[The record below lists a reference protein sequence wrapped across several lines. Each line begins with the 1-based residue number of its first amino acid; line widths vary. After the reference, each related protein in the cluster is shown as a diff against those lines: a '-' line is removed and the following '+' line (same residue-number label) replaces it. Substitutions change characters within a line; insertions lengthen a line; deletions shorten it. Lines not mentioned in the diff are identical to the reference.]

1 MTPETIDR
9 IIELCEKTLK
19 ENPDN
24 ATAHHDLGA
33 ALLNKQEV
41 DAALEHLNRAVEL
54 APHSVMTH
62 YLLGVA
68 HGEKGMWDEAIASWK
83 QVLERDKRN
92 TNKLNG
98 MAHYF
103 IGKIYA
109 LKGMWDAA
117 VMEFNRAQKLV
128 PDHYLLKNAMAEVHL
143 AKGELGEAKRLWVE
157 AAVTNPQ
164 DPRAALNVCAISL
177 DTGDFQSAIQ
187 YGRQVLEMGHDGAS
201 VRFNLGIAYLRS
213 GDYDKAIEE
222 LSEAVRFEPADLGN
236 RLNLGEAYVK
246 KGLIDEGVKQWERAA
261 EDHPDSPHPYYNMG
275 VAYAQHSLLQRAEEF
290 WQKALERDP
299 NYLPVHIAKASA
311 FSERGRFDESLQ
323 AWQKAL
329 TIEPEAPLVRLNMMA
344 ILFRQGKYSEAIALA
359 IPAVEK
365 DLDVRFVRSLCQLQL
380 GDTATALQE
389 LAAIHGENPE
399 VFSRNSGLVQDNMPR
414 EKLEGLNSESHQ
426 QVVEALLALY
436 NQESRMELP
445 PTQDLEKPDAK
456 HQGFWASLLKSL
468 RK

>member
-1 MTPETIDR
+1 MTPETIDK

-33 ALLNKQEV
+33 ALLNQKDTEGALKHLTR
-41 DAALEHLNRAVEL
+41 AAEL
-54 APHSVMTH
+54 APHSVMTY

-68 HGEKGMWDEAIASWK
+68 YGEKGQWDEAIASWK

-98 MAHYF
+98 MTHYF

-128 PDHYLLKNAMAEVHL
+128 PDHFLLKNALAEVHL
-143 AKGELGEAKRLWVE
+143 AKGELGEAKQRWME
-157 AAVTNPQ
+157 AAAANPQ

-177 DTGDFQSAIQ
+177 DTADYQTAID
-187 YGRQVLEMGHDGAS
+187 YGCRVIAMGQDGSS
-201 VRFNLGIAYLRS
+201 VRFNLGIAYLRT

-222 LSEAVRFEPADLGN
+222 LNAAVSFEPADLGN

-246 KGLIDEGVKQWERAA
+246 KGLIDEGVKQWEQAA
-261 EDHPDSPHPYYNMG
+261 ADHPESPHPYYNMG
-275 VAYAQHSLLQRAEEF
+275 VAYAQHNLLQRAEEF

-299 NYLPVHIAKASA
+299 NYLPVHIAQASA
-311 FSERGRFDESLQ
+311 YADRGRFEESLK
-323 AWQKAL
+323 AWRKAL
-329 TIEPEAPLVRLNMMA
+329 EIEPEAVLVRLNIMA
-344 ILFRQGKYSEAIALA
+344 ILCKQGKYQEALSLVV
-359 IPAVEK
+359 PAVEK
-365 DLDVRFVRSLCQLQL
+365 DADVRFVQSICELQL
-380 GDTATALQE
+380 GNENVALQG
-389 LAAIHGENPE
+389 LSAVLNDNPE
-399 VFSRNSGLVQDNMPR
+399 VFGRNNGLVQETVQRD
-414 EKLEGLNSESHQ
+414 KLESLNVGQYQ
-426 QVVEALLALY
+426 QVIAALLALY
-436 NQESRMELP
+436 DQESRVELP
-445 PTQDLEKPDAK
+445 PQEMDKQDSKT
-456 HQGFWASLLKSL
+456 QGFWSSLLKSL